1 MSTIKANRFEN
12 TASTGGGI
20 DIDSS
25 GDVGINTTSP
35 DYRLDV
41 NGEVGIKEGQPIT
54 WHDGSGN
61 ASGQIYTTSDSVMIF
76 RTGVSG
82 MGERMRLLSDG
93 GLTFN
98 GDTGAVNALDDYEEG
113 TFTPSINS
121 GFSASYSNQSGRYTK
136 IGNLVHFFI
145 NIDLSALSGSSSNA
159 YARIEG
165 LPFTSINVSNIESAI
180 TVGWSMNLGTSV
192 YQAYVQNNSTYI
204 VLLGEPSSG
213 NRTHLSPSQV
223 WDDADAK
230 IAINGFYTT
239 TA

>member
-98 GDTGAVNALDDYEEG
+98 GDTAAANALDDYEEG
-113 TFTPSINS
+113 TWTPTWQGTLNS
-121 GFSASYSNQSGRYTK
+121 GTFAATGTYTK
-136 IGNLVHFFI
+136 IGRTVTIQMAQTGGDVTFTAGAWI
-145 NIDLSALSGSSSNA
+145 VG
-159 YARIEG
+159 G
-165 LPFTSINVSNIESAI
+165 LPFTPSNGQTGAAGAL
-180 TVGWSMNLGTSV
+180 TDM
-192 YQAYVQNNSTYI
+192 
-204 VLLGEPSSG
+204 
-213 NRTHLSPSQV
+213 SPSFGGIVSLQGSTRIYSAVAASNKTTLRINATFQV
-223 WDDADAK
+223 
-230 IAINGFYTT
+230 
-239 TA
+239 